1 MIYIRA
7 RPLKR
12 FCPIWPNPST
22 KTFLKPRFLIRIN
35 KMKLTKIA
43 VWTTALMVALLYTI
57 LNGILLAVVSLLVF
71 FFGNSAVLAAQNLPA
86 QMSAVQWLIYLCSAF
101 VMAFL
106 ITALIVCLY
115 NLFAKKLAIKFEL
128 KK

>member
-1 MIYIRA
+1 
-7 RPLKR
+7 
-12 FCPIWPNPST
+12 
-22 KTFLKPRFLIRIN
+22 
-35 KMKLTKIA
+35 MKLTKIA
-43 VWTTALMVALLYTI
+43 VWSTAFMVALIYTI

-86 QMSAVQWLIYLCSAF
+86 QMSAMQWVIYLSSAF

-106 ITALIVCLY
+106 ITALVVCLY